1 MTTNKLQALAA
12 TSMVVFALIVATTP
26 AYAQELQTTT
36 NRPMA
41 TDQPATAPSTT
52 APTTNRA
59 MAQPTEKT
67 QTERIAERKAA
78 LKTKLTAAQQKRIQA
93 RCKSA
98 QGKITE
104 LNAKSAN
111 TQQARLKVY
120 GDVTTRLNDFQT
132 KVAAQGVDTTIL
144 KTQLTELQTKI
155 DTFQSDV
162 KVYTDAVA
170 DTAAL
175 DCVADPTAFK
185 ASLDASRS
193 ALTKVREDAVAIR
206 THLNQN
212 VKPAMVT
219 IKTELAKESG
229 ATDGQ

>member
-1 MTTNKLQALAA
+1 MTTNKLQAIAA
-12 TSMVVFALIVATTP
+12 TSMVMFALIIASVP

-41 TDQPATAPSTT
+41 TDQPAAPATT
-52 APTTNRA
+52 APATNRA
-59 MAQPTEKT
+59 MTQPVEKT

-111 TQQARLKVY
+111 AQQTRLKVY
-120 GDVTTRLNDFQT
+120 SEVTTRLNDLQT
-132 KVAAQGVDTTIL
+132 KVAAQGVDTTAL
-144 KTQLTELQTKI
+144 KTQLSELQTKI
-155 DTFQSDV
+155 DTFQTDV
-162 KVYTDAVA
+162 KVYSNAVA

-193 ALTKVREDAVAIR
+193 ALIKVREDAVAIR

-212 VKPAMVT
+212 VKPAMVA

-229 ATDGQ
+229 VTDGQ